1 VHVQTLDIYQHKL
14 TSKNS
19 FCI

>member
-14 TSKNS
+14 TSNS

>member
-1 VHVQTLDIYQHKL
+1 MY

-19 FCI
+19 F